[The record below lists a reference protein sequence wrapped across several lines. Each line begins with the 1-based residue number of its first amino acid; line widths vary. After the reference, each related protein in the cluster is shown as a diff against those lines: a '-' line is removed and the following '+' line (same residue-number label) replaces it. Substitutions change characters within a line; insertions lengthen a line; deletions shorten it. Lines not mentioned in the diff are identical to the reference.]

1 MKRLVLIFVFFI
13 SFVSFSQT
21 NDIKVFTP
29 DFLVPDGNGYLD
41 VWKPEFSE
49 QPKDYKLYIYCPYT
63 NEVLFQTDKLES
75 SLEDS
80 PFFLIYKFNSEEEL
94 QQIVKNLYGNGCFIE
109 KYEFSENG
117 SYKKLVI
124 NWNDELP
131 VELRNCNWGARGVLT
146 NINLAENKIAI
157 IDLGQS
163 ANLIN
168 SEILVNSDPKQFQYK
183 VYDFEIVDS
192 IVFY

>member
-1 MKRLVLIFVFFI
+1 
-13 SFVSFSQT
+13 
-21 NDIKVFTP
+21 
-29 DFLVPDGNGYLD
+29 
-41 VWKPEFSE
+41 
-49 QPKDYKLYIYCPYT
+49 
-63 NEVLFQTDKLES
+63 
-75 SLEDS
+75 
-80 PFFLIYKFNSEEEL
+80 
-94 QQIVKNLYGNGCFIE
+94 VKNLYGNGCFIE

>member
-63 NEVLFQTDKLES
+63 NEVLFQTDNLNEGWDGNNMFPQLYKYII
-75 SLEDS
+75 
-80 PFFLIYKFNSEEEL
+80 IY
-94 QQIVKNLYGNGCFIE
+94 VT
-109 KYEFSENG
+109 
-117 SYKKLVI
+117 
-124 NWNDELP
+124 ND
-131 VELRNCNWGARGVLT
+131 
-146 NINLAENKIAI
+146 NKIVEI
-157 IDLGQS
+157 K
-163 ANLIN
+163 N
-168 SEILVNSDPKQFQYK
+168 SFIKQ
-183 VYDFEIVDS
+183 V
-192 IVFY
+192 